1 MFAPLTLRG
10 VTLPN
15 RVAVSPMCQYSA
27 VEGTVGDW
35 HLVHLGARAMG
46 AAGLL
51 MAEMTNVSAEGRITY
66 GCTGLYEDAH
76 VDAWKRVVEFCRA
89 NSGAV
94 LGVQLGHAGR
104 KASCQLP
111 WEGDAPLTDDT
122 AWTSIGP
129 SADPFAPGWPTPRAM
144 DRADM
149 DRVIRE
155 YEDAARRALAAG
167 FDLVEV
173 HMAHGYLLSSFL
185 SPASNHR
192 TDGYG
197 GDLAARMRF
206 PLEVFEA
213 VRAVWPDDRPVLVRV
228 SATDWLPEG
237 GTTIEETIELSRA
250 LKERGCD
257 LIDVSTAGNTPE
269 SEPIYGRMYQ
279 VPFAERI
286 RHEVGIP
293 TMAVGAILGWD
304 HVNTILAAGR
314 ADVCALARP
323 HLIDPHLTL
332 RAAVEYEQPGV
343 AWPRPYLPARPRGL
357 E

>member
-1 MFAPLTLRG
+1 
-10 VTLPN
+10 
-15 RVAVSPMCQYSA
+15 
-27 VEGTVGDW
+27 
-35 HLVHLGARAMG
+35 
-46 AAGLL
+46 
-51 MAEMTNVSAEGRITY
+51 
-66 GCTGLYEDAH
+66 
-76 VDAWKRVVEFCRA
+76 
-89 NSGAV
+89 
-94 LGVQLGHAGR
+94 
-104 KASCQLP
+104 
-111 WEGDAPLTDDT
+111 
-122 AWTSIGP
+122 
-129 SADPFAPGWPTPRAM
+129 
-144 DRADM
+144 M
-149 DRVIRE
+149 DRVIGE
-155 YEDAARRALAAG
+155 YEAATRRALAAG
-167 FDLVEV
+167 FALVEV

-185 SPASNHR
+185 SPASNSR

-237 GTTIEETIELSRA
+237 GTTIEETIELAHA

-269 SEPIYGRMYQ
+269 SAPVYGRMYQ
-279 VPFAERI
+279 VPFAEQI

-293 TMAVGAILGWD
+293 VMAVGAIQGWD

-332 RAAVEYEQPGV
+332 RAAVEYGQPGNP
-343 AWPRPYLPARPRGL
+343 WPRPYLPARPKGL